1 MTLPTRPDGG
11 IDWEKIIFPDAA
23 YMTYG
28 WVHKNNEIKRVSMYD
43 FNRLVAAH
51 TRERCIK
58 LIEEEAQLIGEV
70 GTELSSVGGPRGL
83 IMRSQKS
90 ILNTL
95 ITQLREME
103 D

>member
-51 TRERCIK
+51 ERERSARTV
-58 LIEEEAQLIGEV
+58 IEAFPNQY
-70 GTELSSVGGPRGL
+70 GL
-83 IMRSQKS
+83 DAAAAIRK
-90 ILNTL
+90 
-95 ITQLREME
+95 ME